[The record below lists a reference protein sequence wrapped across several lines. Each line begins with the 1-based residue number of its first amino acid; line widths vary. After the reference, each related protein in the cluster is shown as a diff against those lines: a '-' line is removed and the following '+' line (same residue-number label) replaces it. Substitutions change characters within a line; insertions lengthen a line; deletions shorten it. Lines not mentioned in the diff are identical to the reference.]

1 MSVVEGVY
9 TLIEICVMMFFI
21 TMYFKPK
28 PLFSRIKDFSLSFLA
43 LVILEVGTS
52 ALNLHWLMTM
62 IVSCLVMLL
71 ICSLFYKGTLTEHI
85 IISFIS
91 VFLLAM
97 SDVCAF
103 TMIVKFLGVK
113 YNELADNNTFS
124 RLLAVLCSKALYLI
138 AVSCILFFKKKYKFF
153 MSKGELILMLITLII
168 SSIEITL
175 LRNIIYS
182 SKSYYNLFLTI
193 LLCVV
198 FMNIILFYTMVYIGK
213 KNIAEKNYSLL
224 QKQLELQEE
233 SLKTLERKYDETAKI
248 RHDFKN
254 YISCALK
261 MLEEGNDKELTNYL
275 EDLSE
280 KKINEI
286 TSYVATKRAILG
298 AVINSKLS
306 QAKNNG
312 IEMQCYI
319 LSELENIPDIDIG
332 ILLANIIDNALE
344 ACEKNDADSEVIL
357 KTWSEAGY
365 YSIELTNTV
374 EKDVLAENPKLIT
387 SKEKSEFHGVGLKSV
402 KDIVNK
408 YDGMISFDQKGN
420 VFRVFISL
428 VKETS

>member
-1 MSVVEGVY
+1 MSIVEGVY

-28 PLFSRIKDFSLSFLA
+28 PLFSKIKDFSLSFLA
-43 LVILEVGTS
+43 IVILEASTS
-52 ALNLHWLMTM
+52 ALNIHWLMTM
-62 IVSCLVMLL
+62 IVSFLVMLL

-97 SDVCAF
+97 SDVCAL
-103 TMIVKFLGVK
+103 TMISRFLGVK
-113 YNELADNNTFS
+113 YNELVDNSTVS
-124 RLLAVLCSKALYLI
+124 RLLAVLCSRALYLI
-138 AVSCILFFKKKYKFF
+138 AVSCIIFFKKKYKFF
-153 MSKGELILMLITLII
+153 MSKGELILMLITLLI
-168 SSIEITL
+168 SGIEITL
-175 LRNIIYS
+175 LRNIIYL

-233 SLKTLERKYDETAKI
+233 SLKSLEQKYDETSKI

-261 MLEEGNDKELTNYL
+261 MLEEGRDKELNNYL
-275 EDLSE
+275 EELSE

-298 AVINSKLS
+298 AVLNSKLS

-319 LSELENIPDIDIG
+319 FSELENIPDIDIG

-344 ACEKNDADSEVIL
+344 ACEKNISDSEITL

-387 SKEKSEFHGVGLKSV
+387 SKENSEFHGVGLKTV

-408 YDGMISFDQKGN
+408 YDGMINFDQKGN
-420 VFRVFISL
+420 AFRVFISL
-428 VKETS
+428 VKEIS